1 MALAWDVASFDDPH
15 STRQWLTEWC
25 GRQFG
30 PAVADNASA
39 IMTTYGMLVARRK
52 YEDLSMTPFAFD
64 TANYDE
70 AQRNYAAW
78 VQLAAQA
85 QALYDDDTRVPAA
98 AKAAFFEVVLHPVL
112 AGKTVFEIY
121 TKAALGS
128 KYAGQHRVSTNDLAH
143 NVQVAFATDQA
154 LKKRYHTLLGGKW
167 NHFMDQTHLGYNNWQ
182 EPSQD
187 SIPRLTT
194 LGVGAA
200 GGGTSS
206 SLLGVAVQ
214 GSTGVYPTA
223 ASLTLGTV
231 TPYTPA
237 DSQRW
242 IDLFLRNNGTV
253 AYHITSNASYV
264 TVSNPQQTLTSP
276 AASTSGSAS
285 TSDVRALVSVDWP
298 AAPSGQSTAALTVSA
313 GESGASSAT
322 VLVPL
327 NKINVP
333 ADFHGHVEA
342 DGVVSIEA
350 AHHDAATSAANS
362 SYITIPDYGR
372 THSGVRL
379 PPLTPSQ
386 EPGKGP
392 ALVYP
397 FYTFGAAAAPALTV
411 YLSPSE
417 NSNPTHPNRYAFAID
432 GADASDGAAPAGV
445 TVVQPVPLA
454 NAGDE
459 PSGWSPAV
467 IAGAYVKTSKLGSA
481 SLAPGKHVLRVWL
494 LEPTMVLTKLVL
506 DVGGLKASTL
516 GPPESVQV

>member
-1 MALAWDVASFDDPH
+1 MALAWDVPSFDDPT

-30 PAVADNASA
+30 PAAADNASS
-39 IMTTYGMLVARRK
+39 IMTTYGTLVARRK
-52 YEDLSMTPFAFD
+52 YEDLSSTPFAFD
-64 TANYDE
+64 TTNYDE
-70 AQRNYAAW
+70 ARRNYAAW
-78 VQLAAQA
+78 EQLAVQA
-85 QALYDDDTRVPAA
+85 QTLYDDATRVPAA

-121 TKAALGS
+121 TKAALAS
-128 KYAGQHRVSTNDLAH
+128 KYAGEHRASTNDLAGD
-143 NVQVAFATDQA
+143 VQAAFATDKA
-154 LKKRYHTLLGGKW
+154 LKTRYHTLLGGKW

-187 SIPRLTT
+187 SIPKVTT
-194 LGVGAA
+194 LGAA
-200 GGGTSS
+200 GSS
-206 SLLGVAVQ
+206 SGGLLGVSVQ
-214 GSTGVYPTA
+214 GSTSVYPTA

-253 AYHITSNASYV
+253 AYRIASNASYV
-264 TVSNPQQTLTSP
+264 TVSNAQQTLASSAAGGAGASSSP
-276 AASTSGSAS
+276 
-285 TSDVRALVSVDWP
+285 DVRALVSVDWA
-298 AAPSGQSTAALTVSA
+298 AAPSGRSSVALTVTA
-313 GESGASSAT
+313 GDGGAGSSSSAAAAT
-322 VLVPL
+322 ILVPL
-327 NKINVP
+327 DKTAAP

-350 AHHDAATSAANS
+350 AHHDAAANS
-362 SYITIPDYGR
+362 SYVTIPDYGR

-392 ALVYP
+392 VLVYP
-397 FYTFGAAAAPALTV
+397 FYTFSTAAAPALTV

-417 NSNPTHPNRYAFAID
+417 NSNPTHPNRYAFSVD
-432 GADASDGAAPAGV
+432 GGEGDSAATASSI
-445 TVVQPVPLA
+445 TVVQPVQLA
-454 NAGDE
+454 NAGGE
-459 PSGWSPAV
+459 PSGWSAAV
-467 IAGAYVKTSKLGSA
+467 IAGAYVKTSKLGPSL
-481 SLAPGKHVLRVWL
+481 LAPGQHVLRLWL
-494 LEPTMVLTKLVL
+494 LEPTMVVTKLVL
-506 DVGGLKASTL
+506 DVGGLKTSTL